1 MFNFLKLVLV
11 IVLVLEIFC
20 FVLYRERNIVHLS
33 TISDENGMWMNFDKV
48 GEKFHFKLQRNDAN
62 LLVQ

>member
-1 MFNFLKLVLV
+1 M
-11 IVLVLEIFC
+11 
-20 FVLYRERNIVHLS
+20 
-33 TISDENGMWMNFDKV
+33 NGMWMSFDKV